1 MDRTNYLL
9 KRLASLIPV
18 FIGVTLVVFLLVRLT
33 PGDPT
38 TAMIPPQART
48 PETVA
53 ALRARLG
60 LDDPLP
66 VQYLNWLTDAITLD
80 LGMSYSQDRP
90 VTSVIAAHIWP
101 TIQIAFVAF
110 IVSILIAVPL
120 GVLSGVYKDSWIDQI
135 SRVIAFTGISI
146 PSFWLGLMTILFGAL
161 FWNRWFG
168 YQLIPAGG
176 YVSPFESFGGWLWH
190 VLPPGII
197 LGVGFSAITMRL
209 TRSSMAE
216 AMQEDYIRTARSKG
230 AKEQAIIVI
239 HALRNAL
246 IPVVTVAGLQIGYL
260 LNGAVVVEEVF
271 AWPGVGR
278 LLFQAVQQQDMPLI
292 QGLVLL
298 FATVFVVMNLVVD
311 LLYTVL
317 DPRIEYE

>member
-1 MDRTNYLL
+1 MDRTNYVL
-9 KRLASLIPV
+9 KRLLTLIPV
-18 FIGVTLVVFLLVRLT
+18 FLGVTIVVFLLVRLT
-33 PGDPT
+33 PGDPV

-53 ALRARLG
+53 ALRSRLG
-60 LDDPLP
+60 LDEPLP
-66 VQYLNWLTDAITLD
+66 VQYWKWVSDAVMLD
-80 LGMSYSQDRP
+80 LGTSYSQNRP
-90 VTSVIAAHIWP
+90 VTAVIASHIWP
-101 TIQIAFVAF
+101 TVQIALVAF
-110 IVSILIAVPL
+110 LVAMFIAVPL
-120 GVLSGVYKDSWIDQI
+120 GVLAGVYKNSWIDQL
-135 SRVIAFTGISI
+135 SRVVAFTGISI
-146 PSFWLGLMTILFGAL
+146 PSFWLGLMAILFGAL

-168 YQLIPAGG
+168 STLIPAGG
-176 YVSPFESFGGWLWH
+176 YVAPSVSIQGWLWH
-190 VLPPGII
+190 VLPPGVI

-209 TRSSMAE
+209 TRSSMVE
-216 AMQEDYIRTARSKG
+216 SIQEDYVRTARSKG
-230 AKEQAIIVI
+230 AKEQAVIIT

-246 IPVVTVAGLQIGYL
+246 IPVITVAGLQVGYL

-271 AWPGVGR
+271 AWPGIGR

-298 FATVFVVMNLVVD
+298 FATIFVLMNLIVD

>member
-1 MDRTNYLL
+1 MDRTNYIL
-9 KRLASLIPV
+9 KRLISLIPV
-18 FIGVTLVVFLLVRLT
+18 FFGVTLFVFLLVRLT
-33 PGDPT
+33 PGDPV

-48 PETVA
+48 PETVEA
-53 ALRARLG
+53 IRTRLG

-66 VQYLNWLTDAITLD
+66 VQYFNWVSDAAMLD
-80 LGMSYSQDRP
+80 LGTSYSQDRP
-90 VTSVIAAHIWP
+90 VTAVIAAHIWP
-101 TIQIAFVAF
+101 TIQIGAVAFV
-110 IVSILIAVPL
+110 VSIVIALPL
-120 GVLSGVYKDSWIDQI
+120 GVLSGVYKDSWIDQL
-135 SRVIAFTGISI
+135 SRIIAFTGISI
-146 PSFWLGLMTILFGAL
+146 PSFWLGLMAIMFGAL
-161 FWNRWFG
+161 FWNRWYG
-168 YQLIPAGG
+168 WQLIPAGG
-176 YVSPFESFGGWLWH
+176 YVSPFESIQGWLWH
-190 VLPPGII
+190 VLPPGIV

-216 AMQEDYIRTARSKG
+216 AMEEDYVRTARSKG
-230 AKEQAIIVI
+230 AKEQAVIII

-260 LNGAVVVEEVF
+260 INGAVVVEEVF

-292 QGLVLL
+292 QGLVLM
-298 FATVFVVMNLVVD
+298 FAGVFVMMNLIVD

>member
-1 MDRTNYLL
+1 MDRTNYVL
-9 KRLASLIPV
+9 KRLLTLIPV
-18 FIGVTLVVFLLVRLT
+18 FLGVTVVVFLLVRLT
-33 PGDPT
+33 PGDPVS
-38 TAMIPPQART
+38 AMIPPQART

-53 ALRARLG
+53 NLRGRLG

-66 VQYLNWLTDAITLD
+66 VQYWNWVSDAVVLD
-80 LGMSYSQDRP
+80 LGTSYSQDRP
-90 VTSVIAAHIWP
+90 VTSVIASHIWP
-101 TIQIAFVAF
+101 TVQIALVAF
-110 IVSILIAVPL
+110 LVAMLIAVPL
-120 GVLSGVYKDSWIDQI
+120 GVLAGVYKNSWIDQL
-135 SRVIAFTGISI
+135 SRVVAFTGISI
-146 PSFWLGLMTILFGAL
+146 PSFWLGLMAILFGAL

-168 YQLIPAGG
+168 YTLIPAGG
-176 YVSPFESFGGWLWH
+176 YVAPSESIQGWLWH
-190 VLPPGII
+190 VLPPGIV
-197 LGVGFSAITMRL
+197 LGVGFAAITMRL
-209 TRSSMAE
+209 TRSSMVE
-216 AMQEDYIRTARSKG
+216 AMQEDYVRTARSKG
-230 AKEQAIIVI
+230 AKEQIVIIV

-246 IPVVTVAGLQIGYL
+246 IPVITVAGLQVGYL

-298 FATVFVVMNLVVD
+298 FASIFVLMNLVVD

>member
-1 MDRTNYLL
+1 MDRTNYVL
-9 KRLASLIPV
+9 KRLISLVPV
-18 FIGVTLVVFLLVRLT
+18 FLGVTVVVFLLIRLS
-33 PGDPT
+33 PGDPI
-38 TAMIPPQART
+38 TAIIPPQART

-53 ALRARLG
+53 RLTARLG

-66 VQYLNWLTDAITLD
+66 VQYYNWLSDAVMLD
-80 LGMSYSQDRP
+80 LGTSYSQGRP
-90 VTSVIAAHIWP
+90 VTAVIADHIWP
-101 TIQIAFVAF
+101 TVQISLVAFVVA
-110 IVSILIAVPL
+110 ISIALPL
-120 GVLSGVYKDSWIDQI
+120 GVLSGVYKDSWIDQL

-146 PSFWLGLMTILFGAL
+146 PSFWLGLMAIMFGAL

-168 YQLIPAGG
+168 YTLIPAGG
-176 YVSPFESFGGWLWH
+176 YVSPFESVGGWLWH

-216 AMQEDYIRTARSKG
+216 AMQEDYVRTARSKG
-230 AKEQAIIVI
+230 AKEQVVIIV

-246 IPVVTVAGLQIGYL
+246 IPVVTIAGLQIGYL

-298 FATVFVVMNLVVD
+298 FASVFVIMNLVVD
-311 LLYTVL
+311 MLYTVL

>member
-1 MDRTNYLL
+1 MDRTNYII
-9 KRLASLIPV
+9 KRLLSLVPV
-18 FIGVTLVVFLLVRLT
+18 FLGVTLVVFLLVRLT
-33 PGDPT
+33 PGDPV

-48 PETVA
+48 PETVE
-53 ALRARLG
+53 ALRNRLG

-66 VQYLNWLTDAITLD
+66 VQYFNWVTDAMMLD
-80 LGMSYSQDRP
+80 LGTSYSQDRP
-90 VTSVIAAHIWP
+90 VTAVIASHIWP
-101 TIQIAFVAF
+101 TVQISLVAF
-110 IVSILIAVPL
+110 IVSIVIALPL
-120 GVLSGVYKDSWIDQI
+120 GVLAGVYKDSWIDQL

-146 PSFWLGLMTILFGAL
+146 PSFWLGLMTIMFGAL

-168 YQLIPAGG
+168 YTLIPAGG
-176 YVSPFESFGGWLWH
+176 YVSPTESVQLWLWH

-197 LGVGFSAITMRL
+197 LGIGFSAITMRL

-216 AMQEDYIRTARSKG
+216 AMQEDYIRTARAKG
-230 AKEQAIIVI
+230 AKEQLVIIV

-246 IPVVTVAGLQIGYL
+246 IPVVTVAGLQVGYL

-278 LLFQAVQQQDMPLI
+278 LLFQAVQMQDMPLI

-311 LLYTVL
+311 MLYTVL

>member
-1 MDRTNYLL
+1 MDRTNYVL
-9 KRLASLIPV
+9 KRILTLIPV
-18 FIGVTLVVFLLVRLT
+18 FLGVSVVVFLLVRLT
-33 PGDPT
+33 PGSPVS
-38 TAMIPPQART
+38 AMIPPQART

-53 ALRARLG
+53 NLRSRLG

-66 VQYLNWLTDAITLD
+66 VQYWNWVSDAVVLD
-80 LGMSYSQDRP
+80 LGTSYSQDRP
-90 VTSVIAAHIWP
+90 VTAVIASHIWP
-101 TIQIAFVAF
+101 TVQIAIVAF
-110 IVSILIAVPL
+110 LVAMLIAVPL
-120 GVLSGVYKDSWIDQI
+120 GVLAGVYKNTWIDQV

-146 PSFWLGLMTILFGAL
+146 PSFWLGLMAILFGAL

-168 YQLIPAGG
+168 YTLIPAGG
-176 YVSPFESFGGWLWH
+176 YVAPSTSIQGWLWH
-190 VLPPGII
+190 VLPPGIV

-209 TRSSMAE
+209 TRSSMVE
-216 AMQEDYIRTARSKG
+216 AMQEDYVRTVRSKG
-230 AKEQAIIVI
+230 AKEQVVIIV

-246 IPVVTVAGLQIGYL
+246 IPVITVAGLQVGYL

-298 FATVFVVMNLVVD
+298 FASIFVLMNLVVD

>member
-1 MDRTNYLL
+1 MDKVNYIT
-9 KRLASLIPV
+9 KRVLSLIPV
-18 FIGVTLVVFLLVRLT
+18 FLGVTLVVFLMIRLS
-33 PGDPT
+33 PGDPI

-48 PETVA
+48 PETIER
-53 ALRARLG
+53 LTQRLG

-66 VQYLNWLTDAITLD
+66 VQYYNWVTDAITLD
-80 LGMSYSQDRP
+80 LGRSYSQDRP
-90 VTSVIAAHIWP
+90 VTAVISAHIWP
-101 TIQIAFVAF
+101 TLQISLVAF
-110 IVSILIAVPL
+110 FVSILIVLPL
-120 GVLSGVYKDSWIDQI
+120 GVLSGVYKDSWIDQV
-135 SRVIAFTGISI
+135 SRILAFTGISI
-146 PSFWLGLMTILFGAL
+146 PSFWLGLMVIMFGAL

-168 YQLIPAGG
+168 YTLIPAGG
-176 YVSPFESFGGWLWH
+176 YISPLESITGWLWH
-190 VLPPGII
+190 VLPPGIV

-209 TRSSMAE
+209 TRSSMVE
-216 AMQEDYIRTARSKG
+216 AMQEDYVRTARSKG
-230 AKEQAIIVI
+230 AKEQVVIVV

-246 IPVVTVAGLQIGYL
+246 IPVITVAGLQIGYL

-278 LLFQAVQQQDMPLI
+278 LLFQSVQQQDMPLI

-298 FATVFVVMNLVVD
+298 FASVFVLMNLIVD